1 MTDISHVL
9 TAAGSAILAFGAAFW
24 AHRVLIG
31 RLCEKLGALLQMPI
45 PSSTETAT
53 AMMAPSIQA
62 GATPE
67 LADAL
72 LHAVPA
78 GALPAVS
85 AAPAAKENSIMSWLS
100 SALRYV
106 GIPEQKIT
114 FFEGFQLVAPIL
126 EKKLAALGH
135 TGETAAAIIDAVAQA
150 QLEAGTVPAVPA
162 PTP

>member
-1 MTDISHVL
+1 
-9 TAAGSAILAFGAAFW
+9 
-24 AHRVLIG
+24 
-31 RLCEKLGALLQMPI
+31 
-45 PSSTETAT
+45 
-53 AMMAPSIQA
+53 
-62 GATPE
+62 
-67 LADAL
+67 
-72 LHAVPA
+72 
-78 GALPAVS
+78 
-85 AAPAAKENSIMSWLS
+85 MSWLS